1 MVAFLEHRR
10 SLGVKQTHIALAA
23 TIVAAMFSFGRT
35 YAQAADGKE
44 ALKDV
49 LRQNSGLVQEYLL
62 DADLQQ
68 RVKTGY
74 KISPVPLDLASK
86 NVILVGLGSYL
97 VNALVGCG
105 DCHTNPT
112 FLPSGNPFKGLP
124 KQINVDG
131 YLAGGQKFGNVVSR
145 NLTPENGLPAGRT
158 YAQFQQIMRTGIDL
172 DKAHPQIGPL
182 LQVMPWPT
190 YQNLTDRDLLAI
202 YTYLSAI
209 PAIRPKN

>member
-1 MVAFLEHRR
+1 M
-10 SLGVKQTHIALAA
+10 KQTHIALAA
-23 TIVAAMFSFGRT
+23 AIIAALFSFGRT

-44 ALKDV
+44 ALEDF
-49 LRQNSGLVQEYLL
+49 LRQNSGLMQEYLL
-62 DADLQQ
+62 NPDLQH
-68 RVKTGY
+68 RVTTGY

-112 FLPSGNPFKGLP
+112 FLPSGNPFKGMP
-124 KQINVDG
+124 KQINVAG
-131 YLAGGQKFGNVVSR
+131 YLAGGQKFGKVVSR

-172 DKAHPQIGPL
+172 DKAHPQVGPL

-190 YQNLTDRDLLAI
+190 YQNLSDRDLLAI

-209 PAIRPKN
+209 PAIRPSN

>member
-1 MVAFLEHRR
+1 M
-10 SLGVKQTHIALAA
+10 KQTHIALAA

>member
-1 MVAFLEHRR
+1 M
-10 SLGVKQTHIALAA
+10 KQTHVACAAVVLAA
-23 TIVAAMFSFGRT
+23 MLLFGRT
-35 YAQAADGKE
+35 HAEAADGDE
-44 ALKDV
+44 ALEDV
-49 LRQNSGLVQEYLL
+49 LRQNSGLVEEYLL
-62 DADLQQ
+62 APDLQQ

-74 KISPVPLDLASK
+74 QISPVPLELGGK

-97 VNALVGCG
+97 VNAVVGCG

-112 FLPSGNPFKGLP
+112 FLPSGNPFKGLA
-124 KQINVDG
+124 KQINVGG
-131 YLAGGQKFGNVVSR
+131 YLAGGQKFGTVVSR

-190 YQNLTDRDLLAI
+190 YQNLSDRDLLAI

-209 PAIRPKN
+209 PAIAPKK